1 MALKM
6 AEDRAT
12 PPDFALPVAAE
23 AGGWTTGSTV
33 ALAAEI
39 GADGSIGS
47 VLSFTAVPALGPE
60 TP

>member
-12 PPDFALPVAAE
+12 PPVLGLAVAAE

-33 ALAAEI
+33 AFAAEI
-39 GADGSIGS
+39 GAAGSMGS

>member
-12 PPDFALPVAAE
+12 PPVLAVAAD
-23 AGGWTTGSTV
+23 AGDWTTGSTV
-33 ALAAEI
+33 AFAAEI
-39 GADGSIGS
+39 GAAGSMGS